1 MVDGAHR
8 SCHCDVLTAQ
18 TKRTVNLYSNQG
30 GSLQKTNQTMK
41 KLLFTGAMALLSV
54 IALAFTSCSNDDD
67 DLLQSNIEFKNV
79 EFGHKNSKTGTIGDD
94 LHLECDI
101 KSGSKIQSVE
111 VVLSKDG

>member
-1 MVDGAHR
+1 
-8 SCHCDVLTAQ
+8 
-18 TKRTVNLYSNQG
+18 
-30 GSLQKTNQTMK
+30 
-41 KLLFTGAMALLSV
+41 MALLSV

-111 VVLSKDG
+111 VVLTKDGKNVIKKTYTDSK